1 MSVFSNIMEKLGFFK
16 KKVVDSVVEPA
27 KAAEIADAPK
37 IEEASQQVIQA
48 AEEVGQKAQETA
60 EVVQVDVK
68 AVCEELAK
76 KASQKLNWNSS
87 IVDLLKLLGI
97 DSSLENRKKL
107 AEELQCPK
115 ELIGGDYAKMN
126 IWLHKAVMKE
136 LAKNGGKVPEELLK

>member
-1 MSVFSNIMEKLGFFK
+1 MSVFSNIMEKLGFLK
-16 KKVVDSVVEPA
+16 KKAVDSVVEPA
-27 KAAEIADAPK
+27 QVAEVQQK
-37 IEEASQQVIQA
+37 VEEASQQIIQTTEQVKDEA
-48 AEEVGQKAQETA
+48 KET
-60 EVVQVDVK
+60 VQTVQVDVK
-68 AVCEELAK
+68 DVCEELAK
-76 KASQKLNWNSS
+76 KAGMKLNWNSS

>member
-1 MSVFSNIMEKLGFFK
+1 MGVFSNIMEKLGFLK
-16 KKVVDSVVEPA
+16 KKAIDSVVEPA
-27 KAAEIADAPK
+27 QAAEVQQK
-37 IEEASQQVIQA
+37 VEEASQQIIQA
-48 AEEVGQKAQETA
+48 TEQVKEEAKET
-60 EVVQVDVK
+60 VQTVQVDVK

-76 KASQKLNWNSS
+76 KAGTKLNWDTS

-97 DSSLENRKKL
+97 DSSLANRKKL

-136 LAKNGGKVPEELLK
+136 LAKNGGKVPEELLN

>member
-16 KKVVDSVVEPA
+16 KKAVEAVVEPA
-27 KAAEIADAPK
+27 KAEEIPQK
-37 IEEASQQVIQA
+37 IEETSEQLAQATQQV
-48 AEEVGQKAQETA
+48 AEDAKETA
-60 EVVQVDVK
+60 ENMVVDVK

-76 KASQKLNWNSS
+76 KAGSKLNWNSS

-115 ELIGGDYAKMN
+115 ELIGGDYSKMN

-136 LAKNGGKVPEELLK
+136 LAKNGGKVPEDLLN

>member
-16 KKVVDSVVEPA
+16 KKAVDAVVETA
-27 KAAEIADAPK
+27 KAREIPLK
-37 IEEASQQVIQA
+37 IEEASQQVVQNTEHV
-48 AEEVGQKAQETA
+48 AEEAKESAQTVA
-60 EVVQVDVK
+60 VDVK

-76 KASQKLNWNSS
+76 KAGSKLNWNSS

-115 ELIGGDYAKMN
+115 ELIGGDYSKMN

-136 LAKNGGKVPEELLK
+136 LAKNGGKVPEELLN